1 MKKLI
6 VNGCSYTAGDALV
19 WDQFC
24 PEISWTTSLW
34 KTAPSAE
41 LVQKYVQYRTEY
53 RPKHNL
59 AAMCAAALGTEKIDL
74 STDGNVNS
82 RIALETI
89 NYILSLRPSARKEY
103 HVCIGWTEM
112 SRRLKW
118 NPDKDHFECLHVS
131 HTQNE
136 LYAPFKNYIKE
147 EIILNTDVDHAI
159 HYLKDVMLLENFL
172 KCQGMTYTFWR
183 SLGGHTYLP
192 RGIEPI
198 LKVSESVSSNDNWI
212 VFNPQDKLRVFGSSW
227 LYKLHKHDDFISE
240 ENLHPN
246 MKAITAHA
254 SRVCDHISKHS

>member
-6 VNGCSYTAGDALV
+6 FNGCSYTAGDALV

-103 HVCIGWTEM
+103 HVCIGWTET

-118 NPDKDHFECLHVS
+118 YPNKNQFECIHVA
-131 HTQNE
+131 HAENDA
-136 LYAPFKNYIKE
+136 YAPFKNYIKE

-183 SLGGHTYLP
+183 ALGGRTYLP
-192 RGIEPI
+192 KGIAPI
-198 LKVSESVSSNDNWI
+198 LKVSENISDNDNWI
-212 VFNPQDKLRVFGSSW
+212 SFNQQDSLRINGTPW
-227 LYKLHKHDDFISE
+227 LATLRKFDDFISA
-240 ENLHPN
+240 ENGHPN
-246 MKAITAHA
+246 IQSVAAHA
-254 SRVCDHISKHS
+254 NKVCGHISKYS